1 MRETDTQSPYLFLS
15 QTLTIPH
22 VCICCM
28 RTYQNIYILD
38 VVKAST
44 ATQQNKKKRENGTV
58 CRVESRAPTGRK
70 WPEHICTPSST
81 NNKEREEG
89 GNPETGSIQPVVKT
103 NPGPFFYTPLSLSDS
118 PFYITV
124 SSIFFFSLLLTF
136 NVNTTIYFVCPTF
149 GSVSFF
155 LNDTGRNST
164 DHGKKSKQS
173 LLTLHVGYQRP
184 RRGGR
189 GEKISPS
196 PQKPESELESSEPD
210 RLFSLVKCFK

>member
-1 MRETDTQSPYLFLS
+1 MRATDTQSPYLFLS

-103 NPGPFFYTPLSLSDS
+103 TPGPFFLYSPVSFRLSLLHHSL
-118 PFYITV
+118 FYL
-124 SSIFFFSLLLTF
+124 FFFIIT
-136 NVNTTIYFVCPTF
+136 NI
-149 GSVSFF
+149 
-155 LNDTGRNST
+155 
-164 DHGKKSKQS
+164 
-173 LLTLHVGYQRP
+173 QR
-184 RRGGR
+184 
-189 GEKISPS
+189 
-196 PQKPESELESSEPD
+196 
-210 RLFSLVKCFK
+210 

>member
-1 MRETDTQSPYLFLS
+1 MSAFAVWEL
-15 QTLTIPH
+15 IK
-22 VCICCM
+22 
-28 RTYQNIYILD
+28 IYISWMLL
-38 VVKAST
+38 KH
-44 ATQQNKKKRENGTV
+44 QQQHNKTKKRENGTV

-81 NNKEREEG
+81 NNKERDEG

-155 LNDTGRNST
+155 WTTRGKIRQITARSRNN
-164 DHGKKSKQS
+164 H
-173 LLTLHVGYQRP
+173 
-184 RRGGR
+184 
-189 GEKISPS
+189 
-196 PQKPESELESSEPD
+196 
-210 RLFSLVKCFK
+210 F